1 MLRRYKRKAVL
12 MVLATV
18 ASVLL
23 AYSAT
28 HWADCSYY
36 GYQTNRDTRY
46 AAFVG
51 CMVKIGEQWVP
62 REELRVVQ

>member
-1 MLRRYKRKAVL
+1 MLRRYRRKAVL
-12 MVLATV
+12 MGLATV
-18 ASVLL
+18 ASVLA

>member
-12 MVLATV
+12 MGLVTV

-46 AAFVG
+46 APFVG

>member
-12 MVLATV
+12 MGLATV

-46 AAFVG
+46 APFVG

>member
-12 MVLATV
+12 MGLATV